1 MFFVQD
7 NLPIIDVNG
16 KLILEETYKVKVGSN
31 GNGNI
36 FSALKKA
43 HLLENMRARKI
54 KWVFTGGIDNV
65 LLNPV
70 DPSFIGLTISSGNQ
84 ISSKTIFKEDPL
96 DPDWVFARKCGKP
109 AIVGCEN
116 FINEVSKVKDKDGK
130 YLYRETN
137 MLAHIF
143 SIDALMYMQDISLP
157 YHKAFKKNTFI
168 NYEGMKQVPD
178 SPNVYKFE
186 QFIFDAFSQFDD
198 ITLLR
203 VNPKEEFAPI
213 KSFNGPYNP
222 EIAKEMYE
230 KNVLGRKETNF

>member
-1 MFFVQD
+1 
-7 NLPIIDVNG
+7 
-16 KLILEETYKVKVGSN
+16 
-31 GNGNI
+31 
-36 FSALKKA
+36 
-43 HLLENMRARKI
+43 
-54 KWVFTGGIDNV
+54 
-65 LLNPV
+65 
-70 DPSFIGLTISSGNQ
+70 
-84 ISSKTIFKEDPL
+84 
-96 DPDWVFARKCGKP
+96 
-109 AIVGCEN
+109 
-116 FINEVSKVKDKDGK
+116 
-130 YLYRETN
+130 

-230 KNVLGRKETNF
+230 KNVLGRKKTNF

>member
-84 ISSKTIFKEDPL
+84 ISSKTIF
-96 DPDWVFARKCGKP
+96 
-109 AIVGCEN
+109 
-116 FINEVSKVKDKDGK
+116 
-130 YLYRETN
+130 
-137 MLAHIF
+137 
-143 SIDALMYMQDISLP
+143 
-157 YHKAFKKNTFI
+157 
-168 NYEGMKQVPD
+168 
-178 SPNVYKFE
+178 
-186 QFIFDAFSQFDD
+186 
-198 ITLLR
+198 
-203 VNPKEEFAPI
+203 
-213 KSFNGPYNP
+213 
-222 EIAKEMYE
+222 
-230 KNVLGRKETNF
+230 